1 MGLLD
6 RPQQAQRFGL
16 LSPDVMQLI
25 QSGGP
30 RVAPAPAPA
39 APARRERV
47 SGWRVLDRVLGGETV
62 SEGLDAERAR
72 LQAEAMRPQNEAQAA
87 FVRAHAMA
95 LGPVAEA
102 ALALNPEEYG
112 KAMSTNLEGYT
123 LGAGG
128 VRGGVNGQVASAPTF
143 TLANDTIYRNDPGS
157 GASIPTATAP
167 AAFTDV
173 TARYSAENPTVA
185 SGATVFNLPTGRV
198 VARGTVPLSPVSVP
212 QGGSV
217 APFNTT
223 TGEFGAPIQG
233 QPERRRTVEDA
244 NGVRRYEDDG
254 SAVFPADEVRVRS
267 QARGR
272 LDAATGSGALLLSE
286 IDKAI
291 ALTGSGET
299 GVVGAVMGVV
309 PATRAFNLRRTI
321 ETIKSNVGFNYLQQM
336 RELSP
341 TGGALGS
348 LAVQEMQSLQ
358 SVLGNLDPNMGEREL
373 EAVLNQ
379 VKSIVVQGQALRERL
394 YNEQFGSGPVS
405 GPSPAPVAPTPAPSG
420 PVRIQNDADF
430 ARLPSGATFIGPDNV
445 TRRKP

>member
-6 RPQQAQRFGL
+6 RPQQAQRYGL
-16 LSPDVMQLI
+16 LSPDVMQML

-30 RVAPAPAPA
+30 RVAPAPVAPA
-39 APARRERV
+39 APPQRQRV
-47 SGWRVLDRVLGGETV
+47 SGWRVLDRVLGGETI

-72 LQAEAMRPQNEAQAA
+72 LQAETMRPQNEARAA

-112 KAMSTNLEGYT
+112 KAMSSNLEGYT

-143 TLANDTIYRNDPGS
+143 TLANDTIYRNDPGA
-157 GASIPTATAP
+157 GTSIPTATAP
-167 AAFTDV
+167 AAFSDL
-173 TARYSAENPTVA
+173 TARYNAENPTVA
-185 SGATVFNLPTGRV
+185 SGSTVFNLPTGRV
-198 VARGTVPLSPVSVP
+198 VAQGTVPLTSVSVP
-212 QGGSV
+212 QGGSA
-217 APFNTT
+217 APFNPA
-223 TGEFGAPIQG
+223 TGTYGAPIQG

-272 LDAATGSGALLLSE
+272 LDSATASGTLLLSE

-291 ALTGSGET
+291 ALTGAGET
-299 GVVGAVMGVV
+299 GIIGAVMGAV

-336 RELSP
+336 RDLSP

-348 LAVQEMQSLQ
+348 LAIQEMQSLQ
-358 SVLGNLDPNMGEREL
+358 SVLGNLDPDMGEPQL

-379 VKSIVVQGQALRERL
+379 VKAIVVQGQALRERL
-394 YNEQFGSGPVS
+394 YNEQFGSAPV
-405 GPSPAPVAPTPAPSG
+405 PAPAPAGGGVSVEAARAELLRRG
-420 PVRIQNDADF
+420 VR
-430 ARLPSGATFIGPDNV
+430 P
-445 TRRKP
+445 